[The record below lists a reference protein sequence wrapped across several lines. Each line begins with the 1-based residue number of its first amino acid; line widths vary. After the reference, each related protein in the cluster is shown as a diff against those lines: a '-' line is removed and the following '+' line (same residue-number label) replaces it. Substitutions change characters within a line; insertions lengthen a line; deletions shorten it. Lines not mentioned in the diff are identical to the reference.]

1 MGLRKRL
8 NRPINWLRRF
18 LNRAGLND
26 GNKAMNGCHLRFLPL
41 FALLGTAVVS
51 PATGQQVEWAQRAG
65 GPGGEEG
72 GDFDAGV
79 GITTDADGN
88 IYVTGLFSGIA
99 TFGTGAAT
107 QTIEASQLAFDTFET
122 FVAKYAP
129 TGKLLWAKHAAGGG
143 GENLGTD
150 LVTDS
155 SGNIYVT
162 GSYQYETTFGAGE
175 PKETTLVNAGD
186 DNSAYVAKFT
196 KNGALL
202 WAKSAHGF
210 DDDSGNAIVVD
221 GSGYS
226 YVAGS
231 FGSRSS
237 SPNTATFGEGDPLE
251 TVLEGIDEEGFV
263 AKYTP
268 GGVLKWA
275 IAFGGVGDDSAL
287 DIARDGQGNLVVVGA
302 FSNIATFGPY
312 VLEASDDSDV
322 VIVKLS
328 STGTVRW
335 AKSIDGD
342 FNVFAGVG
350 TDKNNNIY
358 VTGSFSGTATFG
370 AGDPN
375 ETTLTS
381 ASGRDIFLA
390 KLNSNGQLQWAK
402 GSGGAGNDG
411 GAGLAVD
418 PSNNVYVTGSDDN
431 SVFLAK
437 YTPAGALLAHLRAT
451 GRGADVAT
459 DRRGNAYVTGT
470 FSGTTKFGQTTLTDL
485 GSQDIFI
492 VKYRPAAS
500 AIGR

>member
-1 MGLRKRL
+1 
-8 NRPINWLRRF
+8 
-18 LNRAGLND
+18 
-26 GNKAMNGCHLRFLPL
+26 
-41 FALLGTAVVS
+41 
-51 PATGQQVEWAQRAG
+51 
-65 GPGGEEG
+65 
-72 GDFDAGV
+72 
-79 GITTDADGN
+79 
-88 IYVTGLFSGIA
+88 
-99 TFGTGAAT
+99 
-107 QTIEASQLAFDTFET
+107 
-122 FVAKYAP
+122 
-129 TGKLLWAKHAAGGG
+129 
-143 GENLGTD
+143 
-150 LVTDS
+150 
-155 SGNIYVT
+155 
-162 GSYQYETTFGAGE
+162 
-175 PKETTLVNAGD
+175 
-186 DNSAYVAKFT
+186 
-196 KNGALL
+196 
-202 WAKSAHGF
+202 
-210 DDDSGNAIVVD
+210 
-221 GSGYS
+221 
-226 YVAGS
+226 
-231 FGSRSS
+231 
-237 SPNTATFGEGDPLE
+237 
-251 TVLEGIDEEGFV
+251 
-263 AKYTP
+263 
-268 GGVLKWA
+268 
-275 IAFGGVGDDSAL
+275 
-287 DIARDGQGNLVVVGA
+287 VVVGA

-342 FNVFAGVG
+342 FSVFAGVG